1 MKVTIQ
7 SIKRPVGTIML
18 MIVLMVVGAAGFFR
32 LPTNMLP
39 DITYPMVKV
48 YVYWPG
54 ATPEQMEN
62 EVATV
67 IERKMATVDNL
78 DYIES
83 TSEEGVYTLLVNFD
97 FSVDR
102 DVAYQD
108 VLAKMGL
115 IKKELPLGILEPV
128 VFKADP
134 SQLPVVEILVSSEN
148 MSLTQLRTWV
158 ENEFQ
163 EEFASVKGSA
173 GTALSG
179 GMMREIRVHIDPL
192 KMQGYN
198 ITLTEITNRLKNENV
213 DMVGGRL
220 VTETQD
226 YIIRT
231 YGEFTS
237 LKAIENLIIRK
248 QNSDGQILVKDVA
261 RVEDYHGLQR
271 IRTKYNGK
279 EGVRISIFK
288 QADAN
293 AVIVSDLIAERLKNL
308 QNELPPSTKIEMI
321 YDQAEY
327 VRLATNGVR
336 DVMLMAALLV
346 TLVTAFFLS
355 GWRRVLALVLSLPVT
370 LLATFFL
377 MELLGFSINIFTLGG
392 LVVAMT
398 VVLDNSVVMLEN
410 ITRIQETEPKTP
422 NQITKGALQ
431 ISGAIVTSTLT
442 FLSLFVPFLL
452 VPGMASL
459 LFRELVITIAII
471 IFFSMAVS
479 LTVTPMFMA
488 LFYPEG
494 KPVNKKQSFIARISD
509 GFISGLIYVYKPLL
523 NGALK
528 LRWLVLL
535 GFLLLLMPGYI
546 FLQKTGSEFLP
557 KADDGLI
564 TVKVTMPTGSAMGE
578 TDKVLSQVE
587 KIIAEQKY
595 IHGYATLAGGKVW
608 GLVTTEKSFEG
619 ELNIQLVPAAERTMD
634 TDEFVEIL
642 RPAVMKAVK
651 APGANIKVFHTKMKG
666 IKQTGQFDIELEIL
680 ASRSESMQNIFKQ
693 ASLLRNELK
702 DLDFLSGLDISLRLT
717 KPEYQIKVD
726 RKKAFDLG
734 LSYEDIGNTV
744 KTFVGGTVATRY
756 KDGAYYYPI
765 RMVMDEREFNS
776 ELDIENIYVLASS
789 GAKIPLSAVAEVVKA
804 TGPIQIDRKD
814 QDRVIKVT
822 ANVAGVSVGDATAT
836 LNKKL
841 ENYQF
846 PAGYDLNYGGQSQML
861 SENLQ
866 QMTIILLFALFL
878 GYAVMVI
885 YFEDFIKPLII
896 IIRIPLSLAGISF
909 ALYITDTPLSVTAL
923 IGIIMLTG
931 MEINNGV
938 LLISFI
944 DELREEG
951 MDTVK
956 AIKQAAFVRY
966 RPILITDINSLFG
979 LIPLAFAFGD
989 GTEMLR
995 PMAIVVIG
1003 GLLFG
1008 LLLVFIF
1015 IPIMYQILYGN
1026 SDTKLTHKN
1035 ALSNDFDESKNLI
1048 TM

>member
-1 MKVTIQ
+1 MNLTIQ
-7 SIKRPVGTIML
+7 SIKRPAGTIML
-18 MIVLMVVGAAGFFR
+18 MIVIMAVGLAGFFR

-48 YVYWPG
+48 YVYWTG
-54 ATPEQMEN
+54 ATPEHIEN

-83 TSEEGVYTLLVNFD
+83 TCEEGVYTLLVNFD
-97 FSVDR
+97 YSVDR

-115 IKKELPLGILEPV
+115 VKKELPQGILEPV

-134 SQLPVVEILVSSEN
+134 SQLPVLEILVSNDN

-198 ITLTEITNRLKNENV
+198 ISIDEISSRLKKENIDV
-213 DMVGGRL
+213 VGGRM
-220 VTETQD
+220 VTQNRD

-231 YGEFTS
+231 YGEFAS
-237 LKAIENLIIRK
+237 LSEIENLIISK
-248 QNSDGQILVKDVA
+248 QGNDAQVLLKDVSKI
-261 RVEDYHGLQR
+261 EDYHGLQR

-279 EGVRISIFK
+279 EGLRISIFK

-293 AVIVSDLIAERLKNL
+293 AVSVSDDIAQRMAELRE
-308 QNELPPSTKIEMI
+308 QLPPSTQIDMI

-336 DVMLMAALLV
+336 DAMLMAAFLV

-355 GWRRVLALVLSLPVT
+355 GWRRVLSLILSLPAT
-370 LLATFFL
+370 LLGTFFL
-377 MELLGFSINIFTLGG
+377 MDLFGFSINIFTLGG

-410 ITRIQETEPKTP
+410 ITRIQETEPDTNDKV
-422 NQITKGALQ
+422 TKGALQ
-431 ISGAIVTSTLT
+431 ISGAIVTATLT

-452 VPGMASL
+452 IPGLASL
-459 LFRELVITIAII
+459 LFRELVITVAII
-471 IFFSMAVS
+471 ISLSMIVS
-479 LTVTPMFMA
+479 LTVTPMLMN
-488 LFYPEG
+488 LLYPDK
-494 KPVNKKQSFIARISD
+494 KPIKKKQSFIARVSD
-509 GFISGLIYVYKPLL
+509 LFINGLIYIYKPVLHWS
-523 NGALK
+523 LK

-535 GFLLLLMPGYI
+535 GFLLLLIPGYQY
-546 FLQKTGSEFLP
+546 LQKTGSEFLP

-564 TVKVTMPTGSAMGE
+564 TVKVMMPTGTSMEE
-578 TDKVLSQVE
+578 TDKVLNQVE
-587 KIIAEQKY
+587 KVIAKQDF

-619 ELNIQLVPAAERTMD
+619 ELNMQLVPAAQRPMD
-634 TDEFVEIL
+634 TDEYVEKL
-642 RPAVMKAVK
+642 RPLVMKSVK
-651 APGANIKVFHTKMKG
+651 VPGAIIKVFHAKMKG
-666 IKQTGQFDIELEIL
+666 IRQTGQFDIELEIL
-680 ASRSESMQNIFKQ
+680 ASRNESMQEIFGQ
-693 ASLLRNELK
+693 ASLIRNELK
-702 DLDFLSGLDISLRLT
+702 VLDYLTGLDISLRLT
-717 KPEYQIKVD
+717 KPEFQIKVD
-726 RKKAFDLG
+726 RQKAFDLG
-734 LSYEDIGNTV
+734 ISYEDIGNTV
-744 KTFVGGTVATRY
+744 KSMVGGTIPTRY

-765 RMVMDEREFNS
+765 RIIIDEREINS
-776 ELDIENIYVLASS
+776 SADLGNIYLSNNK
-789 GAKIPLSAVAEVVKA
+789 GTKIPLQAIAKVEKA
-804 TGPIQIDRKD
+804 TGPVQIDRKN

-822 ANVAGVSVGDATAT
+822 ANVSGKSVGEATNEIKSIFESYN
-836 LNKKL
+836 L
-841 ENYQF
+841 
-846 PAGYDLNYGGQSQML
+846 PRGYKMNYGGQSQML
-861 SENLQ
+861 AENMS
-866 QMTIILLFALFL
+866 QMLYILLFALFL
-878 GYAVMVI
+878 GYAVMVL
-885 YFEDFIKPLII
+885 YFESFLKPLII
-896 IIRIPLSLAGISF
+896 IIRIPLSLAGISY
-909 ALYITDTPLSVTAL
+909 ALYITGTALSVTAL

-938 LLISFI
+938 LLLTFI
-944 DELREEG
+944 DELRERG
-951 MDTVK
+951 LDIID
-956 AIKQAAFVRY
+956 AIKQAAIIRL

-989 GTEMLR
+989 GTEMLK
-995 PMAIVVIG
+995 PMAVVVIG

-1008 LLLVFIF
+1008 FMLVFIF
-1015 IPIMYQILYGN
+1015 IPVIYMIFYGKK
-1026 SDTKLTHKN
+1026 SAKIAN
-1035 ALSNDFDESKNLI
+1035 AQF
-1048 TM
+1048 

>member
-1 MKVTIQ
+1 MNLSIQ
-7 SIKRPVGTIML
+7 SIKRPAGTIML
-18 MIVLMVVGAAGFFR
+18 MIVIMVVGIAGFFR

-39 DITYPMVKV
+39 DITYPMIKV

-54 ATPEQMEN
+54 ATPEQIEN

-83 TSEEGVYTLLVNFD
+83 TCEEGVYTLLVNFD
-97 FSVDR
+97 YSVDR

-115 IKKELPLGILEPV
+115 VKKDLPQGILEPV

-134 SQLPVVEILVSSEN
+134 SQLPVVEILVSNDN

-179 GMMREIRVHIDPL
+179 GMMREIRVHLNPL

-198 ITLTEITNRLKNENV
+198 IGIDEISARLKKENI
-213 DMVGGRL
+213 DMVGGR
-220 VTETQD
+220 VITQNRD

-237 LKAIENLIIRK
+237 LAEIENLIIRK
-248 QNSDGQILVKDVA
+248 QGTDAQVLLKDVA
-261 RVEDYHGLQR
+261 KVEDHHGLQR

-293 AVIVSDLIAERLKNL
+293 AVTVSDEIARRIDELKRD
-308 QNELPPSTKIEMI
+308 LPPSTQISMI

-336 DVMLMAALLV
+336 DAMLLAALLV

-355 GWRRVLALVLSLPVT
+355 GWRRVLSLILSLPAT
-370 LLATFFL
+370 LLGTFFL
-377 MELLGFSINIFTLGG
+377 MELFGFSINIFTLGG

-410 ITRIQETEPKTP
+410 ITRIQETEPNTKDKV
-422 NQITKGALQ
+422 TKGAVQ
-431 ISGAIVTSTLT
+431 ISGAIVTATLT

-452 VPGMASL
+452 VPGIASL
-459 LFRELVITIAII
+459 LFRELVITVAII
-471 IFFSMAVS
+471 IFLSMIVS
-479 LTVTPMFMA
+479 LTVTPTLMN
-488 LFYPEG
+488 LLYPDK
-494 KPVNKKQSFIARISD
+494 KPIKKKYSFITKISD
-509 GFISGLIYVYKPLL
+509 LFINGLIYIYKIILDWS
-523 NGALK
+523 LK

-535 GFLLLLMPGYI
+535 GFLLLLIPGYYY
-546 FLQKTGSEFLP
+546 LQKTGSEFLP

-564 TVKVTMPTGSAMGE
+564 TAKVIMPTGTSMEE
-578 TDKVLSQVE
+578 TDKVLNQVE
-587 KIIAEQKY
+587 KVIAEQDF
-595 IHGYATLAGGKVW
+595 IQGYATLAGGKVW

-619 ELNIQLVPAAERTMD
+619 ELNIQLVPAAQRPMN
-634 TDEFVEIL
+634 TDEFVEKL
-642 RPAVMKAVK
+642 LPVVMKSVK
-651 APGANIKVFHTKMKG
+651 APDATIKVFHTKMKG
-666 IKQTGQFDIELEIL
+666 IRQTGQFDIELEIL
-680 ASRSESMQNIFKQ
+680 ASRNESMQEIFRQ
-693 ASLLRNELK
+693 ASLISNKLKEL
-702 DLDFLSGLDISLRLT
+702 DYLTGLDISLRLT
-717 KPEYQIKVD
+717 KPEFQIKVD
-726 RKKAFDLG
+726 RQKAFDLG
-734 LSYEDIGNTV
+734 ISYEDIGNTI
-744 KTFVGGTVATRY
+744 KTMVGGTIPTRY

-765 RMVMDEREFNS
+765 SIIIDEREINS
-776 ELDIENIYVLASS
+776 STDLANIYITNNKGV
-789 GAKIPLSAVAEVVKA
+789 KIPLQAIATVEKA
-804 TGPIQIDRKD
+804 TGPVQIDRKN

-822 ANVAGVSVGDATAT
+822 ANVLGTSVGEATNE
-836 LNKKL
+836 LKSILKSYNL
-841 ENYQF
+841 
-846 PAGYDLNYGGQSQML
+846 PRGYTMNYGGQSQML
-861 SENLQ
+861 SENMN
-866 QMTIILLFALFL
+866 QMVYILLFALFL
-878 GYAVMVI
+878 GYAVMVL
-885 YFEDFIKPLII
+885 YFESFLKPLIV

-909 ALYITDTPLSVTAL
+909 ALYITDTPVSVTAL

-938 LLISFI
+938 LLLTFI
-944 DELREEG
+944 DELREQG
-951 MDTVK
+951 LGIVD
-956 AIKQAAFVRY
+956 AIKQAAIVRL
-966 RPILITDINSLFG
+966 RPILITNINSLFG
-979 LIPLAFAFGD
+979 LIPLAFTIGD
-989 GTEMLR
+989 GTEMLK

-1003 GLLFG
+1003 GIIFG

-1015 IPIMYQILYGN
+1015 IPVIYLILYRKEEAKIAI
-1026 SDTKLTHKN
+1026 SR
-1035 ALSNDFDESKNLI
+1035 S
-1048 TM
+1048 

>member
-1 MKVTIQ
+1 MKLTTQ
-7 SIKRPVGTIML
+7 SIKRPAGTIML
-18 MIVLMVVGAAGFFR
+18 MIVLMVVGVAGFFR

-62 EVATV
+62 EVAAV
-67 IERKMATVDNL
+67 VERKMATVDNL

-97 FSVDR
+97 YSVNR

-115 IKKELPLGILEPV
+115 IRKELPQGILEPV

-134 SQLPVVEILVSSEN
+134 SQLPVVEVLVSSEN
-148 MSLTQLRTWV
+148 KSLTQLRTWV

-179 GMMREIRVHIDPL
+179 GMMREIRVHIDPM

-198 ITLTEITNRLKNENV
+198 ITLSEVANRLKAENI
-213 DMVGGRL
+213 DMVGGRM
-220 VTETQD
+220 VTHNRD

-231 YGEFTS
+231 YGEFQNTTE
-237 LKAIENLIIRK
+237 IENLIISK
-248 QNSDGQILVKDVA
+248 PNGDGLVLLKDIA
-261 RVEDYHGLQR
+261 RVEDHNELQR

-293 AVIVSDLIAERLKNL
+293 AVIVSDLIAERMETLRE
-308 QNELPPSTKIEMI
+308 ELPPTTQIEMI

-336 DVMLMAALLV
+336 DAMLMAALLV

-355 GWRRVLALVLSLPVT
+355 GWRRLLSLVLSLPVT
-370 LLATFFL
+370 ILGTFFL
-377 MELLGFSINIFTLGG
+377 MDLLDFSINIFTLGG

-410 ITRIQETEPKTP
+410 ITRIQETEPDTP
-422 NQITKGALQ
+422 SPVTKGALQ
-431 ISGAIVTSTLT
+431 ITGAIVTATLT

-452 VPGMASL
+452 IPGLTSL
-459 LFRELVITIAII
+459 LFRELVITVAII
-471 IFFSMAVS
+471 ILLSMVVS
-479 LTVTPMFMA
+479 LSVTPMLMG
-488 LFYPEG
+488 LFYPDG
-494 KPVNKKQSFIARISD
+494 KPARKKHSFIARISD
-509 GFISGLIYVYKPLL
+509 FFINGIIFIYKPILHWS
-523 NGALK
+523 LK

-535 GFLLLLMPGYI
+535 AFLLLLIPGYNY
-546 FLQKTGSEFLP
+546 LQKTGSEFLP

-564 TVKVTMPTGSAMGE
+564 TVKVMMPTGTSMEE
-578 TDKVLSQVE
+578 TDKVLS
-587 KIIAEQKY
+587 KIETVVAQQDY

-608 GLVTTEKSFEG
+608 GLVTTENSFEG
-619 ELNIQLVPAAERTMD
+619 ELNVQLVPAAERPVD
-634 TDEFVEIL
+634 TDEYVEKL

-651 APGANIKVFHTKMKG
+651 VPGAQIKVFHTKMKG
-666 IKQTGQFDIELEIL
+666 IRRTGKFDIELEIMAPRNEPIQEIFNQA
-680 ASRSESMQNIFKQ
+680 ASLRSEVQEF
-693 ASLLRNELK
+693 
-702 DLDFLSGLDISLRLT
+702 DFLSGLDISIQLT
-717 KPEYQIKVD
+717 KPEFQIQVD
-726 RKKAFDLG
+726 RQKAFNLG
-734 LSYEDIGNTV
+734 ITMEEIGQTV
-744 KTFVGGTVATRY
+744 RTMVGGTVATRF

-765 RMVMDEREFNS
+765 RVVVDERDINS
-776 ELDIENIYVLASS
+776 VADLENIFVYTSA
-789 GAKIPLSAVAEVVKA
+789 GAKIPLNVVADVVKT
-804 TGPIQIDRKD
+804 TGPIQIDRKN

-822 ANVAGVSVGDATAT
+822 ANVAGTSVGEATTAIQ
-836 LNKKL
+836 NKIR
-841 ENYQF
+841 NYDL
-846 PAGYDLNYGGQSQML
+846 PAGYRLNYGGQSQML
-861 SENLQ
+861 AENMQ
-866 QMTIILLFALFL
+866 QMAIILLFALFL
-878 GYAVMVI
+878 GYAVMVL
-885 YFEDFIKPLII
+885 YFESFLKPLII
-896 IIRIPLSLAGISF
+896 IIRIPLSLAGISY
-909 ALYITDTPLSVTAL
+909 AMYVTGTPVSVTAL

-938 LLISFI
+938 LLITFI
-944 DELREEG
+944 DELREQGHGIIE
-951 MDTVK
+951 
-956 AIKQAAFVRY
+956 AIKQAAILRL

-979 LIPLAFAFGD
+979 LLPLALTLGD
-989 GTEMLR
+989 GTEMLK
-995 PMAIVVIG
+995 PMSIVVIG

-1015 IPIMYQILYGN
+1015 IPVAYLIFYGR
-1026 SDTKLTHKN
+1026 K
-1035 ALSNDFDESKNLI
+1035 
-1048 TM
+1048 

>member
-1 MKVTIQ
+1 MNLTIQ
-7 SIKRPVGTIML
+7 SIKRPAGTIML
-18 MIVLMVVGAAGFFR
+18 MIVIMAVGVAGFFR

-48 YVYWPG
+48 YVYWTG
-54 ATPEQMEN
+54 ATPEQIEN

-83 TSEEGVYTLLVNFD
+83 TCEEGVYTLLVNFD

-115 IKKELPLGILEPV
+115 VKKELPQGILEPV

-134 SQLPVVEILVSSEN
+134 SQLPVVEILVSNGN

-158 ENEFQ
+158 DNEFQ

-198 ITLTEITNRLKNENV
+198 ISIDEISSRLKKENI
-213 DMVGGRL
+213 DMVGGRM
-220 VTETQD
+220 VTQNRD

-231 YGEFTS
+231 YGEFAS
-237 LKAIENLIIRK
+237 LSEIENLIIRK
-248 QNSDGQILVKDVA
+248 QGNDAQVLLKDVA
-261 RVEDYHGLQR
+261 KIQDHHGLQR

-293 AVIVSDLIAERLKNL
+293 AVIVSDDIAQRMAELRE
-308 QNELPPSTKIEMI
+308 QLPPSTQIDMI

-336 DVMLMAALLV
+336 DAMLMAALLV

-355 GWRRVLALVLSLPVT
+355 GWRRVLSLILSLPAT
-370 LLATFFL
+370 LLGTFFL
-377 MELLGFSINIFTLGG
+377 MELFGFSINIFTLGG

-410 ITRIQETEPKTP
+410 ITRIQETEPDTKDKV
-422 NQITKGALQ
+422 TKGAVQ
-431 ISGAIVTSTLT
+431 ISGAIVTATLT

-452 VPGMASL
+452 VPGMVSL
-459 LFRELVITIAII
+459 LFRELVITVAII
-471 IFFSMAVS
+471 IFLSMIVS
-479 LTVTPMFMA
+479 LTVTPMLMN
-488 LFYPEG
+488 LLYPDK
-494 KPVNKKQSFIARISD
+494 KPIKKKHSFIAGISD
-509 GFISGLIYVYKPLL
+509 LFINGLIYLYKPVLHWS
-523 NGALK
+523 LK

-535 GFLLLLMPGYI
+535 GFLLLLIPGYQY
-546 FLQKTGSEFLP
+546 LQKTGSEFLP

-564 TVKVTMPTGSAMGE
+564 TVKVMMPTGTSMEE
-578 TDKVLSQVE
+578 TDKVLNQIE
-587 KIIAEQKY
+587 KVIAEQDF

-619 ELNIQLVPAAERTMD
+619 ELNMQLVPAAQRPMN
-634 TDEFVEIL
+634 TDEYVEKL
-642 RPAVMKAVK
+642 RPVVMKAVK
-651 APGANIKVFHTKMKG
+651 APGAIIKVFHAKMKG
-666 IKQTGQFDIELEIL
+666 IRQTGQFDIELEIL
-680 ASRSESMQNIFKQ
+680 ASRNESMQDIFGQ
-693 ASLLRNELK
+693 ASLIRNELK
-702 DLDFLSGLDISLRLT
+702 ELDYLTGLDISLRLT
-717 KPEYQIKVD
+717 KPEFQVKVD
-726 RKKAFDLG
+726 RQKAFVLG
-734 LSYEDIGNTV
+734 ISYEDIGNTI
-744 KTFVGGTVATRY
+744 KTMVGGTIPTRY

-765 RMVMDEREFNS
+765 RIIIDEREINS
-776 ELDIENIYVLASS
+776 STDLGNIYLLNNN
-789 GAKIPLSAVAEVVKA
+789 GTKIPLQTIATVEKA
-804 TGPIQIDRKD
+804 TGPVQIDRKN

-822 ANVAGVSVGDATAT
+822 ANVSGKSVGEATNE
-836 LNKKL
+836 LKSVLKSYNL
-841 ENYQF
+841 
-846 PAGYDLNYGGQSQML
+846 PRGYKMNYGGQSQML
-861 SENLQ
+861 AENMS
-866 QMTIILLFALFL
+866 QMVYILLFALFL
-878 GYAVMVI
+878 GYAVMVM
-885 YFEDFIKPLII
+885 YFESFLKPLII
-896 IIRIPLSLAGISF
+896 IIRIPLSLAGISY
-909 ALYITDTPLSVTAL
+909 ALYITGTPLSVTAL

-938 LLISFI
+938 LLLTFI
-944 DELREEG
+944 DELREQG
-951 MDTVK
+951 LGIVD
-956 AIKQAAFVRY
+956 AIKQAAIVRL

-989 GTEMLR
+989 GTEMLK
-995 PMAIVVIG
+995 PMAVVVIG

-1015 IPIMYQILYGN
+1015 IPVIYMMLYGKK
-1026 SDTKLTHKN
+1026 SAKIAN
-1035 ALSNDFDESKNLI
+1035 AQP
-1048 TM
+1048 

>member
-1 MKVTIQ
+1 MKLTIQ
-7 SIKRPVGTIML
+7 SIKRPAGTIML
-18 MIVLMVVGAAGFFR
+18 MIVLMVVGLAGFFR
-32 LPTNMLP
+32 LPNNMLP

-62 EVATV
+62 EVAAV

-97 FSVDR
+97 FSVNR

-115 IKKELPLGILEPV
+115 IKKELPQGILEPI

-134 SQLPVVEILVSSEN
+134 SQLPVVEILASAEN
-148 MSLTQLRTWV
+148 MSLTKLRTWV

-179 GMMREIRVHIDPL
+179 GMMREIRVHIDPVKL
-192 KMQGYN
+192 QGYN
-198 ITLTEITNRLKNENV
+198 VTLQEIANRLQKENI
-213 DMVGGRL
+213 DMVGGR
-220 VTETQD
+220 VITGTRD

-231 YGEFTS
+231 YGEFQS
-237 LKAIENLIIRK
+237 LQEIENLVIRK
-248 QNSDGQILVKDVA
+248 QNGDGQVLLKDLA
-261 RVEDYHGLQR
+261 RVEDHHGLQR

-293 AVIVSDLIAERLKNL
+293 AVTVSDLIAERMEQLRT
-308 QNELPPSTKIEMI
+308 ELPPSTHIDMI

-336 DVMLMAALLV
+336 DAMLMAALLV

-355 GWRRVLALVLSLPVT
+355 GWKRVLSLVLSLPVT
-370 LLATFFL
+370 LVGTFFF
-377 MELLGFSINIFTLGG
+377 MDVLGFSINIFTLGG

-410 ITRIQETEPKTP
+410 ITRIQETEPGTP
-422 NQITKGALQ
+422 NQVSKGAIQ
-431 ISGAIVTSTLT
+431 ISGAIVTATLT

-471 IFFSMAVS
+471 IFLSMVVS

-494 KPVNKKQSFIARISD
+494 KPVKQKHSFVARISD
-509 GFISGLIYVYKPLL
+509 KFINGLIFIYKPLL
-523 NGALK
+523 HWSLK
-528 LRWLVLL
+528 FRWLVLL
-535 GFLLLLMPGYI
+535 AFILLLIPGYQY
-546 FLQKTGSEFLP
+546 LKKTGSEFLP

-564 TVKVTMPTGSAMGE
+564 TVKVIMPTGSSMEE
-578 TDKVLSQVE
+578 TDKVLAQAE
-587 KIIAEQKY
+587 KVIAQQKY
-595 IHGYATLAGGKVW
+595 IQGYATLAGGKVW
-608 GLVTTEKSFEG
+608 GLVTTENSFEG
-619 ELNIQLVPAAERTMD
+619 ELNIQLVPAVQRSID
-634 TDEFVEIL
+634 TDEYVEQL
-642 RPAVMKAVK
+642 RPVVMKAVK
-651 APGANIKVFHTKMKG
+651 APGATIKVFHTKMKG
-666 IKQTGQFDIELEIL
+666 IRQTGQFDIELEIL
-680 ASRSESMQNIFKQ
+680 ASRSESMQKIFSQ
-693 ASLLRNELK
+693 ATLLRNELK
-702 DLDFLSGLDISLRLT
+702 DLEFLSGLDISLRLT
-717 KPEYQIKVD
+717 KPEFQIKVD
-726 RKKAFDLG
+726 RQKAFDLG
-734 LSYEDIGNTV
+734 LSYEEIGYAV
-744 KTFVGGTVATRY
+744 KTLVGGTVATRY

-765 RMVMDEREFNS
+765 RIITDEREVTS
-776 ELDIENIYVLASS
+776 SSDLENIYLHTPKGSIV
-789 GAKIPLSAVAEVVKA
+789 PLNAVADVVKA
-804 TGPIQIDRKD
+804 VGPMQIDRKD

-822 ANVAGVSVGDATAT
+822 ANVAGTSVGDATTA
-836 LNKKL
+836 LKQKL
-841 ENYQF
+841 ETYNL
-846 PAGYDLNYGGQSQML
+846 PSGYRLNYGGQSQML
-861 SENLQ
+861 SENMQ
-866 QMTIILLFALFL
+866 QMAIILLFALFL
-878 GYAVMVI
+878 GYAVMVL
-885 YFEDFIKPLII
+885 YFESFLKPLII
-896 IIRIPLSLAGISF
+896 IIRIPLSLAGISY
-909 ALYITDTPLSVTAL
+909 ALYITGTPLSVTAL

-938 LLISFI
+938 LLLTFI
-944 DELREEG
+944 DELRGQGKGIVE
-951 MDTVK
+951 
-956 AIKQAAFVRY
+956 AIKEAALVRL

-989 GTEMLR
+989 GTEMLK

-1015 IPIMYQILYGN
+1015 IPVAYLILYGKKQKI
-1026 SDTKLTHKN
+1026 S
-1035 ALSNDFDESKNLI
+1035 A
-1048 TM
+1048 

>member
-1 MKVTIQ
+1 MNLTIQ
-7 SIKRPVGTIML
+7 SIKRPAGTIML
-18 MIVLMVVGAAGFFR
+18 MIVIMAVGVAGFFR

-48 YVYWPG
+48 YVYWAG
-54 ATPEQMEN
+54 ATPEQIEN

-67 IERKMATVDNL
+67 IERKMATVDHL

-83 TSEEGVYTLLVNFD
+83 TCEEGVYTLLVNFD
-97 FSVDR
+97 YSVDR

-115 IKKELPLGILEPV
+115 VKKELPQGILEPV

-134 SQLPVVEILVSSEN
+134 SQLPVVEILVSSDN

-179 GMMREIRVHIDPL
+179 GMMREIRIHIDPL

-198 ITLTEITNRLKNENV
+198 IGIDEISARLKKENI
-213 DMVGGRL
+213 DMVGGR
-220 VTETQD
+220 VIIQNRD

-231 YGEFTS
+231 YGEFAS
-237 LKAIENLIIRK
+237 LTEIENLIIRK
-248 QNSDGQILVKDVA
+248 QGTDGQVLLKDIA
-261 RVEDYHGLQR
+261 KVEDHHDLQR

-293 AVIVSDLIAERLKNL
+293 AVTVSDEIARRIDELKKD
-308 QNELPPSTKIEMI
+308 LPPSTQISMI

-336 DVMLMAALLV
+336 DAMLMAALLV

-355 GWRRVLALVLSLPVT
+355 GWRRVLSLILSLPAT
-370 LLATFFL
+370 LLGTFFL
-377 MELLGFSINIFTLGG
+377 MELFGFSINIFTLGG

-410 ITRIQETEPKTP
+410 ITRIQETEPNTKDKV
-422 NQITKGALQ
+422 TKGAVQ
-431 ISGAIVTSTLT
+431 ISGAIVTATLT

-459 LFRELVITIAII
+459 LFRELVITVAII
-471 IFFSMAVS
+471 IFLSMIVS
-479 LTVTPMFMA
+479 LTVTPMLMN
-488 LFYPEG
+488 LLYPDK
-494 KPVNKKQSFIARISD
+494 KPIKKKHSFIARISD
-509 GFISGLIYVYKPLL
+509 LFINGLIYIYKPVLHWS
-523 NGALK
+523 LK

-535 GFLLLLMPGYI
+535 GFLLLLIPGYQY
-546 FLQKTGSEFLP
+546 LQKTGSEFLP

-564 TVKVTMPTGSAMGE
+564 TVKVVMPIGTSMEE
-578 TDKVLSQVE
+578 TDRVLSQIE
-587 KIIAEQKY
+587 KVIAEQDF

-608 GLVTTEKSFEG
+608 GLVTTENSFEG
-619 ELNIQLVPAAERTMD
+619 ELNIQLVPAAQRPMD
-634 TDEFVEIL
+634 TDEYVEKL
-642 RPAVMKAVK
+642 RPIVMKAVK
-651 APGANIKVFHTKMKG
+651 AAPDATIKVFHTKMKG
-666 IKQTGQFDIELEIL
+666 IRQTGQFDIELEIL
-680 ASRSESMQNIFKQ
+680 ASRNESMQEIFRQ
-693 ASLLRNELK
+693 ASQIRNELK
-702 DLDFLSGLDISLRLT
+702 ELNYLTALDISLRLT
-717 KPEYQIKVD
+717 KPEFQIKVD
-726 RKKAFDLG
+726 RQKAFDLG
-734 LSYEDIGNTV
+734 ISYEDIGNTI
-744 KTFVGGTVATRY
+744 KAMVGGTIPTRY

-765 RMVMDEREFNS
+765 RIIIDEREINS
-776 ELDIENIYVLASS
+776 STDLGNIYISNNK
-789 GAKIPLSAVAEVVKA
+789 GTKIPLQTIATVEKA
-804 TGPIQIDRKD
+804 TGPVQIDRKN

-822 ANVAGVSVGDATAT
+822 ANVSGKSVGEATNE
-836 LNKKL
+836 LKSILKSYNL
-841 ENYQF
+841 
-846 PAGYDLNYGGQSQML
+846 PRGYSMNYGGQSQML
-861 SENLQ
+861 AENMT
-866 QMTIILLFALFL
+866 QMVYILLFALFL
-878 GYAVMVI
+878 GYAVMVL
-885 YFEDFIKPLII
+885 YFESFLKPLII

-909 ALYITDTPLSVTAL
+909 ALYITDTPVSVIAL

-938 LLISFI
+938 LLLTFI
-944 DELREEG
+944 DELREQG
-951 MDTVK
+951 YGIVD
-956 AIKQAAFVRY
+956 AIKQAAIVRL

-989 GTEMLR
+989 GTEMLK
-995 PMAIVVIG
+995 PMAVVVIG

-1015 IPIMYQILYGN
+1015 IPIIYMILYGKK
-1026 SDTKLTHKN
+1026 SAKI
-1035 ALSNDFDESKNLI
+1035 I
-1048 TM
+1048 TNPQS